1 MHIQTT
7 ATFSLSA
14 PRWSQTSSS
23 NLWASSLCGLPVFEL
38 TVQGGLSFLTGLVD
52 LKLRRLPKAPHKSK
66 WDHTRSHRG
75 KVLEWSIIYCNS
87 EIIFPTDMFGFL
99 TCLLRISFQNC
110 YLFVSHLLHCFL
122 SKSSWSILTKIWKLA
137 RLSVTGLPTDLQDT
151 AWESDHFSSLT
162 GGPNRPLRCLDGSE
176 VRPCEG
182 NLKMLEAGIC
192 RDLQRL
198 VCKYRC

>member
-38 TVQGGLSFLTGLVD
+38 TVQGNLSFLTGLVD

-110 YLFVSHLLHCFL
+110 YLFVSHQLHCFL
-122 SKSSWSILTKIWKLA
+122 SKSSWNISMMNCLLLTEHKKVITF
-137 RLSVTGLPTDLQDT
+137 RYSRGDPTEVLDVLI
-151 AWESDHFSSLT
+151 HF
-162 GGPNRPLRCLDGSE
+162 DY
-176 VRPCEG
+176 
-182 NLKMLEAGIC
+182 I
-192 RDLQRL
+192 DQ
-198 VCKYRC
+198 